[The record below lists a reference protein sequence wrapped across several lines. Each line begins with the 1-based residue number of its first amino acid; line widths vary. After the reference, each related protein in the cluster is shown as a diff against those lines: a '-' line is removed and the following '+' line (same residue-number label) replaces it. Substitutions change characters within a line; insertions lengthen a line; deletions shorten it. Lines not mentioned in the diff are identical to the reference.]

1 MRKVLEDIVARE
13 LLNEIDIY
21 WDGNRIDFEQEI
33 EIDSE
38 VYVVVKGS
46 IDYTY
51 NYEEETNGTYMTW
64 VSVDIED
71 IAILEDED
79 GNTPNVSINETFV
92 EKYLEQYLMDIS

>member
-1 MRKVLEDIVARE
+1 MRKVLEDSVARE

-21 WDGNRIDFEQEI
+21 WDGNRIDFEKEI
-33 EIDSE
+33 EIDPG

-51 NYEEETNGTYMTW
+51 NYEPDTNGTYMTW

-71 IAILEDED
+71 VTVLEDED
-79 GNTPNVSINETFV
+79 GNAPFVSINESFV
-92 EKYLEQYLMDIS
+92 EKYLEQYLMDVS